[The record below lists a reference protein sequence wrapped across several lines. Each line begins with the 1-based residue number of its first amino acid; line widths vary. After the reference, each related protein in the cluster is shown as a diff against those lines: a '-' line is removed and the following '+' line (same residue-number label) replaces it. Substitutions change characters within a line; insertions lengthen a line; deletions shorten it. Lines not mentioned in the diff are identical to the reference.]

1 MKDMLVNHATL
12 QVPGAQDQFL
22 TVLSREEAASRFQSH
37 LAMEPL
43 GERNGWARL
52 ESRPR
57 ARTNTS
63 LAD

>member
-1 MKDMLVNHATL
+1 VKDTIVNRSTA

-43 GERNGWARL
+43 GEETVALASSLGVRPCPSD
-52 ESRPR
+52 SR
-57 ARTNTS
+57 
-63 LAD
+63 

>member
-1 MKDMLVNHATL
+1 MLVNHATL

-43 GERNGWARL
+43 GEETVGLASS
-52 ESRPR
+52 SRPR